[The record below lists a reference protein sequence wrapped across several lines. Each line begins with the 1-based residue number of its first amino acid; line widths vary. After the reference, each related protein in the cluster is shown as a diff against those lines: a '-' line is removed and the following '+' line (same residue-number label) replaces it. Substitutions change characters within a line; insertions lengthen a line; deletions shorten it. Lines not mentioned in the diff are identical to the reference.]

1 VVKVGEQPRAR
12 GCRDDELVARLRAGD
27 EAAFEGLVC
36 RHHGEMVAL
45 ARSYVRTPEVAEEV
59 VQETWLAVLQAIDRF
74 EGRSALKTWV
84 FRILVNTAMTRGGR
98 EARTL
103 PFSALE
109 SADGEGPTVDP
120 RRFMPSGESDAGH
133 WRAEPGD
140 WRMLPEERLL
150 ASETIAVVRRAVEQL
165 PPRQAQVI
173 AMRDIAGFSPAE
185 VSATLGVTRGNQ
197 RILLHRA
204 RAQVRTAL
212 ERHLD
217 G

>member
-1 VVKVGEQPRAR
+1 VKLGEQPATSAR
-12 GCRDDELVARLRAGD
+12 CDDELVARLRAGD
-27 EAAFEGLVC
+27 ELAFEGLV
-36 RHHGEMVAL
+36 RRYHGEMLAL
-45 ARSYVRTPEVAEEV
+45 ARTYVRTRELAEEV
-59 VQETWLAVLQAIDRF
+59 VQDTWLAVLHAIDRF
-74 EGRSALKTWV
+74 EGRSSLKTWM

-98 EARTL
+98 EARTV

-109 SADGEGPTVDP
+109 ADDGEGPTVDP
-120 RRFMPSGESDAGH
+120 ERFRATGESGAGH

-140 WRMLPEERLL
+140 WRMLPEERLIGRE
-150 ASETIAVVRRAVEQL
+150 AIEVVRRAIDGL

-173 AMRDIAGFSPAE
+173 AMRDIAGFSPDE

-204 RAQVRTAL
+204 RSRVREAL
-212 ERHLD
+212 ERHID

>member
-1 VVKVGEQPRAR
+1 VVKLGGQPTALAA
-12 GCRDDELVARLRAGD
+12 RDDELVARLRAGD
-27 EAAFEGLVC
+27 EAAFEGLVR
-36 RHHGEMVAL
+36 RHHGEMLAL
-45 ARSYVRTPEVAEEV
+45 ARTYVRTREVAEEV

-98 EARTL
+98 EARTM
-103 PFSALE
+103 PFSSLE
-109 SADGEGPTVDP
+109 AAEGEGPTMDP
-120 RRFMPSGESDAGH
+120 DRFVASGESGAGR

-140 WRMLPEERLL
+140 WRILPEERLL
-150 ASETIAVVRRAVEQL
+150 GTETIDVVRRAVEQL
-165 PPRQAQVI
+165 PPRQARVI
-173 AMRDIAGFSPAE
+173 AMRDIAGFTPAE

-204 RAQVRTAL
+204 RSQVRTAL

>member
-1 VVKVGEQPRAR
+1 MKLGEQPAARA
-12 GCRDDELVARLRAGD
+12 DDRLVARLRAGD
-27 EAAFEGLVC
+27 EAAFEGLV
-36 RHHGEMVAL
+36 RRYHGEMLAL
-45 ARSYVRTPEVAEEV
+45 ARSYVRTREVAEEV

-74 EGRSALKTWV
+74 EGRSSLKTWV
-84 FRILVNTAMTRGGR
+84 FRILINTAMTRGGR
-98 EARTL
+98 EARTV

-109 SADGEGPTVDP
+109 GDDGEGPTIDP
-120 RRFMPSGESDAGH
+120 DRFRATGESGAGH

-150 ASETIAVVRRAVEQL
+150 GREAIEVVRRAVEEL

-173 AMRDIAGFSPAE
+173 AMRDIAGFSPDE
-185 VSATLGVTRGNQ
+185 VSMTLRVTRGNQ

-204 RAQVRTAL
+204 RARVRTAL
-212 ERHLD
+212 ERHID